1 MATPGRPAA
10 GRGEQLALSAFAAGD
25 LVTFYGDRG
34 RRIGRFVGIAAR
46 GPHRGMA
53 EVAIG
58 GHLLPERRVWVRPDR
73 LAPVGRASNGG
84 TPRA

>member
-1 MATPGRPAA
+1 MAAPGRPPA

-25 LVTFYGDRG
+25 LVTFYGERG
-34 RRIGRFVGIAAR
+34 RRVGRFIGVAAR
-46 GPHRGMA
+46 GPRRGMA

-73 LAPVGRASNGG
+73 LAPVGRAADGG
-84 TPRA
+84 TPRT